1 MWKAIANFVNDV
13 LSIYYKSD
21 DDIKKDDELQ
31 AWVLDIHQHGYQVRQ
46 DDVDHEFPKSV
57 QTRDQLVHLITCV
70 VFNCSCQ
77 HAAVNFGQFEVASF
91 IPNTPPLM
99 RRPPPTKKGEAN
111 LKFIMDTLPNK
122 SQTGWHIAAM
132 YTLSRFAKD
141 EVSIVRSPKQL
152 YFFLKVTYCL
162 LPKFHWKIRFCS

>member
-1 MWKAIANFVNDV
+1 MWEAIANFVNDV

-31 AWVLDIHQHGYQVRQ
+31 AWVLDIHQHGYPVRQ
-46 DDVDHEFPKSV
+46 GDVDHEFPKSI
-57 QTRDQLVHLITCV
+57 QTRDQLMHLITCV

-77 HAAVNFGQFEVASF
+77 HAAVNYGQFEVASF
-91 IPNTPPLM
+91 VPNTPPLM

-162 LPKFHWKIRFCS
+162 LPKFY